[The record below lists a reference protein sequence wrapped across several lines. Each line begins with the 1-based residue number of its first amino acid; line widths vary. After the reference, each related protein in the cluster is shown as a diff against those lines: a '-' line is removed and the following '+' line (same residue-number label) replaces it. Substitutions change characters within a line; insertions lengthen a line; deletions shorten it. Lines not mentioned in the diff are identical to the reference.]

1 LHEAATASWRLSIA
15 AWRSSTVT
23 SLCSFPHDVT
33 PAGVPSD
40 ARESGSTD
48 VYVEPLTTEFLLGL
62 EGVGWG
68 GDLDALRRDKPDE
81 FA

>member
-1 LHEAATASWRLSIA
+1 
-15 AWRSSTVT
+15 
-23 SLCSFPHDVT
+23 
-33 PAGVPSD
+33 
-40 ARESGSTD
+40 